1 MFMELKGS
9 RTEANL
15 MAAVEG
21 ESVAYTKYTLY
32 AASARQEGYE
42 QIGAIF
48 DETAKNEK
56 EHAEIWL
63 NYLHGGNLSGTKGN
77 LQDAAGGEYF
87 EWSKMYRD
95 FAQVAKSEGFSE
107 IATKMELIAKIEK
120 SHEERYQKLISNL
133 ERGVVFEGSAET
145 VWICRNCGYIYE
157 GKEPPAVCPV
167 CSVPRSYFERKA
179 TNY

>member
-1 MFMELKGS
+1 MDMELKGS
-9 RTEANL
+9 KTEANL

-21 ESVAYTKYTLY
+21 ESVAHTKYLLY
-32 AASARQEGYE
+32 GASARQEGYE

-77 LQDAAGGEYF
+77 LEDAAGGEHF
-87 EWSKMYRD
+87 EWSEMYKG
-95 FAQVAKSEGFSE
+95 FAEEAKAEGFSE
-107 IATKMELIAKIEK
+107 IATKMELVAQIEK
-120 SHEERYQKLISNL
+120 SHEERYNRLISNL
-133 ERGVVFEGSAET
+133 ERNVVFAGTEET
-145 VWICRNCGYIYE
+145 VWICRNCGYICE

-179 TNY
+179 NNY

>member
-1 MFMELKGS
+1 MELKGS

-21 ESVAYTKYTLY
+21 ESMAYTKYTLY
-32 AASARQEGYE
+32 GASARQEGYE

-63 NYLHGGNLSGTKGN
+63 SYLHGGDLSGTKGN
-77 LQDAAGGEYF
+77 LQDAAGGEHF
-87 EWSKMYRD
+87 EWSEMYKQ
-95 FAQVAKSEGFSE
+95 FAEEAKAEGFLE
-107 IATKMELIAKIEK
+107 IASKMEQIAKIEK
-120 SHEERYQKLISNL
+120 SHEERYNKLIANL
-133 ERGVVFEGSAET
+133 DRGTVFSGTPET
-145 VWICRNCGYIYE
+145 VWVCRNCGHVFV
-157 GKEPPAVCPV
+157 GAQPPAACPV
-167 CSVPRSYFERKA
+167 CGVARSYFERKA